1 MGLVHF
7 FFIYIIG
14 NKYIFKIFFFFSDYV
29 KQLWLKTT
37 KITIFPIARNIKQ
50 KNKKQQ
56 QCRQHTLNERI
67 SQI

>member
-7 FFIYIIG
+7 FLFILLEI
-14 NKYIFKIFFFFSDYV
+14 NIFLRLFFFSDYV
-29 KQLWLKTT
+29 KQLWLQTM
-37 KITIFPIARNIKQ
+37 KITIFPIARNVKQ